1 MTISLFFLAGN
12 RTNRLQRFGYHDDA
26 RTDSSNLLDLDLSPI
41 IIHNQPYGSQIRTP
55 QRTPQMTPEP
65 MRRAKTDLSEAD
77 IKRLHLPIFER
88 NHNARIWLD
97 KSSSLDALDQIGN
110 ESPKS
115 PHHNRWRHYVN
126 VAPPRPPKHGNN
138 PIKIEARRSNP
149 VYVNV
154 YSLGRRKPG
163 DIVQT
168 GRYCDCI
175 VMSRM
180 SRELGLK
187 NHFKLDQLG
196 ASFNCDDFHC
206 QMFNWFSKLS
216 VNLFN
221 LMDCLDLGHCRYI
234 VSYCELRFY

>member
-1 MTISLFFLAGN
+1 
-12 RTNRLQRFGYHDDA
+12 
-26 RTDSSNLLDLDLSPI
+26 
-41 IIHNQPYGSQIRTP
+41 
-55 QRTPQMTPEP
+55 MTPEP

-175 VMSRM
+175 VMSRI
-180 SRELGLK
+180 
-187 NHFKLDQLG
+187 Q
-196 ASFNCDDFHC
+196 
-206 QMFNWFSKLS
+206 
-216 VNLFN
+216 
-221 LMDCLDLGHCRYI
+221 
-234 VSYCELRFY
+234 

>member
-1 MTISLFFLAGN
+1 MTISLFFAGN
-12 RTNRLQRFGYHDDA
+12 WSNRLQRFGYHDEA
-26 RTDSSNLLDLDLSPI
+26 RTDSNNLTDLDLSPI
-41 IIHNQPYGSQIRTP
+41 VIHNQPYGSPRTP

-77 IKRLHLPIFER
+77 IKRHLPIFER

-97 KSSSLDALDQIGN
+97 KSSSLDALDQVGN

-126 VAPPRPPKHGNN
+126 VAPPRPPKHHGNN
-138 PIKIEARRSNP
+138 PIKIEARRSHP

-175 VMSRM
+175 VLSLVYSVLNR
-180 SRELGLK
+180 
-187 NHFKLDQLG
+187 NIPLDVVDILI
-196 ASFNCDDFHC
+196 
-206 QMFNWFSKLS
+206 LS
-216 VNLFN
+216 QNF
-221 LMDCLDLGHCRYI
+221 
-234 VSYCELRFY
+234 